1 MSAMCPN
8 CGASNR
14 DRAAFCGACG
24 QPLAPATATGSLAAY
39 TLLNGRYE
47 IVETV
52 GGGGM
57 GAVYKAFD
65 FQQDRLVAVKEMSDQ
80 ALGQGHREQA
90 VEQFRREALLLQAL
104 SHPNLVKVTDTFS
117 DGRRH
122 YLVMDYVD
130 GQPLTSLADP
140 AQEGWQEQ
148 VRAWALQLCDVLAY
162 LHGRQ
167 PPVIF
172 RDLKPDNILLPNGEE
187 RLKLIDF
194 GIARFFDP
202 AKERDTVAIGTPGYM
217 APEAFYGQTDA
228 RSDLYSLGVTMHTL
242 LTGFDPARAP
252 WQLPPVAEL
261 APHVAE
267 DLAQIVAHAVE
278 LDPEQRFQTAQEFK
292 RALGGE
298 LAAPVEVVE
307 AAVQAAP
314 VAARVSTARPVRFN
328 GREQVTSLPQL
339 VALCDSQWD
348 AAVNHLRVGEM
359 EVWLDHLGET
369 ELARYARELRQEG
382 GADMGVQLEMW
393 LGATGQVP
401 RPQLVVSPPWLNL
414 GAVNNRAPFP
424 AHIRLRN
431 AGRGLLAGQVS
442 SDAFWLVPEAAAFA
456 ANDRTLALWAYAD
469 RLPVGQPAEGRVRI
483 QSNGGE
489 AQVTVRLRPSPTGAV
504 SREARPPAWA
514 ASVLLLLAVAGGVW
528 LVNQLALRW
537 SLPVDF
543 DVAAWLDGDRG
554 WLMLPL
560 TAVVLTLA
568 AMLGSVHQ
576 WERLA
581 ADAPLRE
588 WVVSAAWLLGA
599 TFFTAL
605 ISGLVL
611 SVVEA
616 PRALSAF
623 WLSMLDDLPVAL
635 PLLIAGLAAVIVA
648 SGRAGRLRH
657 TSSGA
662 VLLAALLAL
671 WLLLC
676 LAGIVAG
683 VWLAGQLDDLLPR
696 GMPDG
701 GFGWGVLLGLAV
713 GAGLGALPIRF
724 AAARD
729 SNDRRA

>member
-1 MSAMCPN
+1 MSAICAN

-14 DRAAFCGACG
+14 DGAAFCGACG
-24 QPLAPATATGSLAAY
+24 QPLAPATATGSLAAF

-80 ALGQGHREQA
+80 ALGAGHREQA
-90 VEQFRREALLLQAL
+90 AEQFRREALLLQAL

-117 DGRRH
+117 EGRRH
-122 YLVMDYVD
+122 YLVMDFVD
-130 GQPLTSLADP
+130 GQALP
-140 AQEGWQEQ
+140 ALIAPQQEGWQEQ

-228 RSDLYSLGVTMHTL
+228 RSDLYSLGVTLHTL
-242 LTGFDPARAP
+242 LTGFDPAQAP
-252 WQLPPVAEL
+252 WQLPSVAEL

-267 DLAQIVAHAVE
+267 DLAQIVAHAIE

-298 LAAPVEVVE
+298 LAAPAEAVE
-307 AAVQAAP
+307 ATAQAAP

-339 VALCDSQWD
+339 VALCDSHWD
-348 AAVNHLRVGEM
+348 AAVNHLRVGEL

-382 GADMGVQLEMW
+382 GADMGVQLETW
-393 LGATGQVP
+393 LQATGQAAA
-401 RPQLVVSPPWLNL
+401 PQLAVSPPLLNL
-414 GAVNNRAPFP
+414 GAVSSHGPFP
-424 AHIRLRN
+424 AQIRLRN
-431 AGRGLLAGQVS
+431 TGRGLLTGQLG
-442 SDAFWLVPEAAAFA
+442 SDAFWLVPEVSTFA
-456 ANDRTLALWAYAD
+456 ANDRVLALWAYAD
-469 RLPVGQPAEGRVRI
+469 RLPVDQPAEGHVTV

-489 AQVTVRLRPSPTGAV
+489 AQVTVRLRPSPSAAAV
-504 SREARPPAWA
+504 RQARPPAWA
-514 ASVLLLLAVAGGVW
+514 ASVLLVLAVAGGVW
-528 LVNQLALRW
+528 LVNQLAQRW
-537 SLPVDF
+537 GLPASF
-543 DVAAWLDGDRG
+543 DVAAWLEGGKG

-560 TAVVLTLA
+560 AASVLTLA

-581 ADAPLRE
+581 EDAPLRE
-588 WVVSAAWLLGA
+588 WGASAAWVLGA
-599 TFFTAL
+599 TFFSILLSALLLSYVKLPPALAVPWQMATAQLGVAWPLLLGGVAAL
-605 ISGLVL
+605 IT
-611 SVVEA
+611 
-616 PRALSAF
+616 
-623 WLSMLDDLPVAL
+623 
-635 PLLIAGLAAVIVA
+635 A
-648 SGRAGRLRH
+648 SGWAGRLRRGAG
-657 TSSGA
+657 GA
-662 VLLAALLAL
+662 VLFVLLLVL
-671 WLLLC
+671 WLVLI
-676 LAGIVAG
+676 LAGAMAG
-683 VWLAGQLDDLLPR
+683 AWLAGRLNEALPQ
-696 GMPDG
+696 GLPDA
-701 GFGWGVLLGLAV
+701 GWSVVTLA
-713 GAGLGALPIRF
+713 GALLVGGLMTLL
-724 AAARD
+724 ARALKGR
-729 SNDRRA
+729 S

>member
-1 MSAMCPN
+1 MSAICSN

-80 ALGQGHREQA
+80 ALGQGQREQA

-130 GQPLTSLADP
+130 GQPLPALVDP
-140 AQEGWQEQ
+140 SQEGWQEQ

-172 RDLKPDNILLPNGEE
+172 RDLKPDNILLPDGEE

-242 LTGFDPARAP
+242 LTGFDPAQAP

-261 APHVAE
+261 APQVAE

-298 LAAPVEVVE
+298 LAAPAEATE
-307 AAVQAAP
+307 AAAQAAP

-339 VALCDSQWD
+339 VALCDSHWD
-348 AAVNHLRVGEM
+348 AAVNHLRVGEL

-369 ELARYARELRQEG
+369 ELAGYARQLRQEG
-382 GADMGVQLEMW
+382 GADMNVQLETW
-393 LGATGQVP
+393 LEATGQVAP
-401 RPQLVVSPPWLNL
+401 PQLVVSPLLLNL
-414 GAVNNRAPFP
+414 GAVNHQTPCA
-424 AHIRLRN
+424 AQIRLRN
-431 AGRGLLAGQVS
+431 AGRGLLVSQVS
-442 SDAFWLVPEAAAFA
+442 SDAFWLVPETSYLAS
-456 ANDRTLALWAYAD
+456 NDRTLALWAYAD
-469 RLPVGQPAEGRVRI
+469 RLPVDQPAEGRVTL
-483 QSNGGE
+483 QGNGGE
-489 AQVTVRLRPSPTGAV
+489 AQVTVRLRPSPRAAAV
-504 SREARPPAWA
+504 RAARPPAWA
-514 ASVLLLLAVAGGVW
+514 ASVLLVLAVAGGVW
-528 LVNQLALRW
+528 LVGQLAGRW
-537 SLPVDF
+537 ALPADF
-543 DVAAWLDGDRG
+543 DVAAWLDGGKG

-560 TAVVLTLA
+560 ASLVLTLA

-581 ADAPLRE
+581 EDAPLRE
-588 WVVSAAWLLGA
+588 WLAAAAWVLGA
-599 TFFTAL
+599 VFLTLLASAL
-605 ISGLVL
+605 LL
-611 SVVEA
+611 SYVTL
-616 PRALSAF
+616 PDALAVP
-623 WLSMLDDLPVAL
+623 WLIAAGQLGMAL
-635 PLLIAGLAAVIVA
+635 PLLLGGVAALITA
-648 SGRAGRLRH
+648 SGWAGRLR
-657 TSSGA
+657 TRRG
-662 VLLAALLAL
+662 
-671 WLLLC
+671 
-676 LAGIVAG
+676 G
-683 VWLAGQLDDLLPR
+683 VWLFVLLLIAWLALVLAGALGGAWLAGRLDDALPE
-696 GMPDG
+696 GLPDG
-701 GFGWGVLLGLAV
+701 FWAVVTLAGAALGA
-713 GAGLGALPIRF
+713 ALGALV
-724 AAARD
+724 ARLA
-729 SNDRRA
+729 R